1 MGEKA
6 KLIILRG
13 NSGSGKTTVAKKL
26 QKKIG
31 QGTMLI
37 SQDVV
42 RREMLNVKDG
52 KDNEAINLIK
62 YLLNYGRENSKVII
76 LEGIL
81 RQDWYLS
88 LFESIEHYF
97 KDNIFAYYFDL
108 PFEETLIRHSNR
120 EASKEFGEKEMKL
133 WWKEK
138 DLIKIIPETL
148 LNKELTL
155 NEILEKI
162 FNDLKVKYE

>member
-13 NSGSGKTTVAKKL
+13 NSGSGKTTVAKEL
-26 QKKIG
+26 QK
-31 QGTMLI
+31 QFDNGTMLI

-42 RREMLNVKDG
+42 RREMLAVKDG

-62 YLLNYGRENSKVII
+62 HLLDYGRENYKIII

-81 RQDWYLS
+81 RQDWYLR
-88 LFESIEHYF
+88 LFESITNEF
-97 KDNIFAYYFDL
+97 NDNIFAYYFDL
-108 PFEETLIRHSNR
+108 SFEETLIRHSQR
-120 EASKEFGEKEMKL
+120 EASKEFGEDKMKL

-138 DLIKIIPETL
+138 DLINIIPETFL
-148 LNKELTL
+148 TKELTL
-155 NEILEKI
+155 NESIDKIL
-162 FNDLKVKYE
+162 NDII